1 MGLSSYELPRS
12 CPPLVRQ
19 NAELQVYPV
28 GSIPSDLDQN
38 FYDDPFSST
47 SGFSAHVMFE
57 RDLTEEGIEP
67 NPGPGELELNFG
79 IQDLID
85 GTKDLFNF
93 LVGESPP
100 EWKHTHS
107 SLDGYVTHGTYVLPP
122 HKPSPLPRLVGVETN
137 PGPVTL
143 PTKGRGNVSK
153 NLASEVVKLA
163 KTDRKLRG
171 EKQKV
176 LQPKQKIG
184 GSIRPQKEV
193 AAAYSSGFS
202 TGVPNISATKG
213 GKLICHRELVNIV
226 SGTATFT
233 ATTIPMQ
240 PGLGGSFTWLATQC
254 NGWEKYRWKRLVV
267 TYLTRTGTNVPG
279 TVMLVPDYDAAD
291 AAPTSELQASS
302 FHGVEDDAPWKTIN
316 MTFDMARSTELF
328 IRSGPLAPNLDIKT
342 YDFANLYV
350 CTTDGAA
357 ANWGKVYIYYEIELI
372 NAQAV
377 LIGGGLGGNA
387 NSTVGPSLVLPLG
400 TLPTVAQGSYITS
413 VGSASGGN
421 ASMVNLTNMVVGG
434 EYQVFVYITGT
445 GLTAISLTTPGLT
458 LKFTIETFP
467 NVAGTAIQGVYTFIA
482 SASSGNFNF
491 AVTGTTCTGAYFSIA
506 PVSAT
511 NAGF

>member
-1 MGLSSYELPRS
+1 MGSPSYELPPY
-12 CPPLVRQ
+12 PPFITG
-19 NAELQVYPV
+19 A
-28 GSIPSDLDQN
+28 SSSD
-38 FYDDPFSST
+38 
-47 SGFSAHVMFE
+47 
-57 RDLTEEGIEP
+57 
-67 NPGPGELELNFG
+67 LELNFG

-93 LVGESPP
+93 LVSESAP

-107 SLDGYVTHGTYVLPP
+107 SLNGGYVTHGTLVMPP
-122 HKPSPLPRLVGVETN
+122 PISSPLPRLVGVETN

-143 PTKGRGNVSK
+143 PVKGRGNLPK
-153 NLASEVVKLA
+153 NLASEVVELA
-163 KTDRKLRG
+163 KIDRKLRG
-171 EKQKV
+171 QKQKV
-176 LQPKQKIG
+176 LQPPMQKVG

-202 TGVPNISATKG
+202 TGVPKISSTKG

-226 SGTATFT
+226 SGTAAFT

-279 TVMLVPDYDAAD
+279 TVMLVPDYDASD
-291 AAPTSELQASS
+291 AQPTSELQASS

-328 IRSGPLAPNLDIKT
+328 IRSGPLSPNLDIKT
-342 YDFANLYV
+342 YDFANLFV

-357 ANWGKVYIYYEIELI
+357 ANWGKVYVYYEIELI
-372 NAQAV
+372 NPQAV

-387 NSTVGPSLVLPLG
+387 NSTVGPSTVLPLG
-400 TLPTVAQGSYITS
+400 TLPNVAQGSYIAS
-413 VGSASGGN
+413 IGSASGGN
-421 ASMVNLTNMVVGG
+421 ASMINLTNMVVGG
-434 EYQVFVYITGT
+434 EYQVFIYITGT
-445 GLTAISLTTPGLT
+445 GLTAITSSNNGLT

-467 NVAGTAIQGVYTFIA
+467 NTAGTAIQGVYTFIA
-482 SASSGNFNF
+482 SASSGNYNF
-491 AVTGTTCTGAYFSIA
+491 AVTGTTCTGAYFSFV
-506 PVSAT
+506 PVAAT